1 MASIGYEYEP
11 EPEFDEN
18 IEESEEIQGV
28 EQGEEF
34 CFSTK
39 LEELD
44 RIDLINRNS
53 EEINQVINPEVF
65 NPDPLAGKS
74 LFVKT
79 VPPGGV
85 LGRTYQP
92 PVVNEMIED
101 RQESINE
108 LSKKENDANYSKY
121 ERQKITSMNVGEFV
135 KFLADS
141 YINIINDLLEINSLD
156 GFVETFI
163 KEDRLVAIGILF
175 LSISIFFIFFNQL

>member
-11 EPEFDEN
+11 EPEENEVEGVDE
-18 IEESEEIQGV
+18 
-28 EQGEEF
+28 GEEL

-53 EEINQVINPEVF
+53 DEINQVINPEIF
-65 NPDPLAGKS
+65 NPDPLAGKN

-79 VPPGGV
+79 IPPGGIM
-85 LGRTYQP
+85 GRTYQP

-101 RQESINE
+101 RQDSIND
-108 LSKKENDANYSKY
+108 LSRKENDANYVKF
-121 ERQKITSMNVGEFV
+121 EKQKIANMNVGEFV

-156 GFVETFI
+156 GLVDTFV

-175 LSISIFFIFFNQL
+175 LAISIFFIFFNQV